1 MQRKTLHIW
10 EEKKMVISVCIPCY
24 RSAKTL
30 PKVVAAIREEFA
42 KHEGYEYQM
51 ILVNDGSPDN
61 TFEVIAQLC
70 EEDEN
75 IIGMNLSRNHGQA
88 SAKIAALRY
97 ATGDALVYM
106 DDDGQHPAEGIFR
119 LVSKVE
125 EGYDVVY
132 AHFPKKKASVFKKLT
147 SDLHN
152 KIAEWTGNKPKG
164 IHRSSFVAW
173 SRFALECVKNYHSP
187 FPSAGAY
194 LLCVTDKFANVEMEH
209 KKRIE
214 GSSGYTL
221 KKLVGLWLNSFTNFS
236 IVPLRLASFVGV
248 SCAGIG
254 FLFGI
259 YVVIRKLL
267 HPTVPAGYT
276 STIAILL
283 FIGGMIMMMLGL
295 LGEYIG
301 RMYMILSNKPQ
312 YSVQKALNVPKDA
325 AKRLERRDQ
334 LVYETEEAHVFAD
347 AGRKDRR

>member
-1 MQRKTLHIW
+1 
-10 EEKKMVISVCIPCY
+10 MVISVCIPCY

-61 TFEVIAQLC
+61 TFEVITQLC

-119 LVSKVE
+119 LVAKVE

-132 AHFPKKKASVFKKLT
+132 AHFQKKKTSVFKKLT

-236 IVPLRLASFVGV
+236 IVPLRMASFVGV

-267 HPTVPAGYT
+267 RPSVPAGYT

>member
-1 MQRKTLHIW
+1 
-10 EEKKMVISVCIPCY
+10 MVISVCIPCY

-132 AHFPKKKASVFKKLT
+132 AHFPKKKTSVFKKLT

-164 IHRSSFVAW
+164 IHRSLFVAW

>member
-1 MQRKTLHIW
+1 MEMI
-10 EEKKMVISVCIPCY
+10 ISVCIPCY

-61 TFEVIAQLC
+61 TFEVITQLC
-70 EEDEN
+70 EEDEH

-97 ATGDALVYM
+97 AAGDALVYM
-106 DDDGQHPAEGIFR
+106 DDDGQHPADGIFK
-119 LVSKVE
+119 LVAKVE

-132 AHFPKKKASVFKKLT
+132 AHFPKKKTSVFKKLT
-147 SDLHN
+147 SNLHN

-194 LLCVTDKFANVEMEH
+194 LLCVTDKFANVDIEH

-214 GSSGYTL
+214 GTSGYTL

-236 IVPLRLASFVGV
+236 IVPLRMASFVGV

-259 YVVIRKLL
+259 YTVVRKLL
-267 HPTVPAGYT
+267 HPSVPAGYT
-276 STIAILL
+276 STIAIML

-325 AKRLERRDQ
+325 AQSLERRDQ
-334 LVYETEEAHVFAD
+334 LVYEARQVQRFEN
-347 AGRKDRR
+347 AGSETGGQNTVK

>member
-1 MQRKTLHIW
+1 
-10 EEKKMVISVCIPCY
+10 MVISVCIPCY

-30 PKVVAAIREEFA
+30 PRVVEAIKEEFK
-42 KHEGYEYQM
+42 KHPGYAYQI

-61 TFEVIAQLC
+61 TFEVITQLC
-70 EEDEN
+70 REDEN

-106 DDDGQHPAEGIFR
+106 DDDGQHPADGIFK
-119 LVSKVE
+119 LVAKVE

-132 AHFPKKKASVFKKLT
+132 AHFPKKKTTFFKKLT

-194 LLCVTDKFANVEMEH
+194 LLCVTDKFANVGIEH
-209 KKRIE
+209 KKRLE

-221 KKLVGLWLNSFTNFS
+221 RKLVSLWLNSFTNFS
-236 IVPLRLASFVGV
+236 ILPLGLASCG
-248 SCAGIG
+248 
-254 FLFGI
+254 
-259 YVVIRKLL
+259 
-267 HPTVPAGYT
+267 
-276 STIAILL
+276 
-283 FIGGMIMMMLGL
+283 
-295 LGEYIG
+295 
-301 RMYMILSNKPQ
+301 
-312 YSVQKALNVPKDA
+312 
-325 AKRLERRDQ
+325 
-334 LVYETEEAHVFAD
+334 
-347 AGRKDRR
+347 

>member
-132 AHFPKKKASVFKKLT
+132 AHFPKKKTSVFKKLT

-236 IVPLRLASFVGV
+236 IVPLRMASFVGV

-325 AKRLERRDQ
+325 AKRLERGDQ
-334 LVYETEEAHVFAD
+334 LVYETEEVHVFAD
-347 AGRKDRR
+347 AGRTDRR

>member
-61 TFEVIAQLC
+61 TFEVITQLC

-119 LVSKVE
+119 LVAKVE

-132 AHFPKKKASVFKKLT
+132 AHFPKKKTSVFKKLT

>member
-1 MQRKTLHIW
+1 
-10 EEKKMVISVCIPCY
+10 MVISVCIPCY

-42 KHEGYEYQM
+42 KHEGYEYQ
-51 ILVNDGSPDN
+51 IVLVNDGSPDN
-61 TFEVIAQLC
+61 TFEVITRLC
-70 EEDEN
+70 EEDKN

-106 DDDGQHPAEGIFR
+106 DDDGQHPAEGIFK
-119 LVSKVE
+119 LVKKVE

-132 AHFPKKKASVFKKLT
+132 AHFPKKKASFFKKMA

-173 SRFALECVKNYHSP
+173 SKFALECVKNYHSP

-194 LLCVTDKFANVEMEH
+194 LLCVTDKFANVEVEH

-221 KKLVGLWLNSFTNFS
+221 KKLVSLWLNSFTNFS

-248 SCAGIG
+248 SCAGVG

-267 HPTVPAGYT
+267 HPSVPAGYT
-276 STIAILL
+276 STIAIML

-312 YSVQKALNVPKDA
+312 YSVHKALNVPQGA
-325 AKRLERRDQ
+325 ARKLEKRDQ
-334 LVYETEEAHVFAD
+334 LIYEAD
-347 AGRKDRR
+347 EVQKER

>member
-132 AHFPKKKASVFKKLT
+132 AHFPKKKTSVFKKLT

-325 AKRLERRDQ
+325 AKRLERGDQ
-334 LVYETEEAHVFAD
+334 LVYETEEVHVFAD
-347 AGRKDRR
+347 AGRTDRR

>member
-132 AHFPKKKASVFKKLT
+132 AHFPKKKTSVFKKLT

-152 KIAEWTGNKPKG
+152 KIAEWTGNTPKG

>member
-1 MQRKTLHIW
+1 
-10 EEKKMVISVCIPCY
+10 MVISVCIPCY

>member
-1 MQRKTLHIW
+1 
-10 EEKKMVISVCIPCY
+10 MVISVCIPCY

-61 TFEVIAQLC
+61 TFEVITQLC

-119 LVSKVE
+119 LVAKVE

-132 AHFPKKKASVFKKLT
+132 AHFPKKKTSVFKKLT

-152 KIAEWTGNKPKG
+152 KIAEWTGHKPKG

-325 AKRLERRDQ
+325 AKRLERGDQ
-334 LVYETEEAHVFAD
+334 LVYETEEVHVFAD
-347 AGRKDRR
+347 AGRTDRR

>member
-1 MQRKTLHIW
+1 
-10 EEKKMVISVCIPCY
+10 MVISVCIPCY

-61 TFEVIAQLC
+61 TFEVITQLC

-132 AHFPKKKASVFKKLT
+132 AHFQKKKTSVFKKLT

>member
-1 MQRKTLHIW
+1 
-10 EEKKMVISVCIPCY
+10 MVISVCIPCY

-30 PKVVAAIREEFA
+30 PGVVAAIKEEFA
-42 KHEGYEYQM
+42 KHEGYEYQL

-61 TFEVIAQLC
+61 TFEVISRLC
-70 EEDEN
+70 REDER

-97 ATGDALVYM
+97 ANGDALVYM
-106 DDDGQHPAEGIFR
+106 DDDGQHPAEGIFK
-119 LVSKVE
+119 LVEKVQ

-132 AHFPKKKASVFKKLT
+132 AHFSRKKTSLFKKVT
-147 SDLHN
+147 SNLHN

-173 SRFALECVKNYHSP
+173 SRFALSCVKNYHSP

-194 LLCVTDKFANVEMEH
+194 LLCVTDRFANVEMEH
-209 KKRIE
+209 KKRME
-214 GSSGYTL
+214 GRSGYTL

-236 IVPLRLASFVGV
+236 IVPLRMASFVGS
-248 SCAGIG
+248 SCAAFG
-254 FLFGI
+254 FLFGV
-259 YVVIRKLL
+259 YVVVRKLV
-267 HPTVPAGYT
+267 HPSVPAGYT
-276 STIAILL
+276 STIAVLL

-312 YSVQKALNVPKDA
+312 YSVKKALNVPHDGIKDT
-325 AKRLERRDQ
+325 KQNDQ
-334 LVYETEEAHVFAD
+334 LVYETEERKESRREKENPKAD
-347 AGRKDRR
+347 GREWGR

>member
-1 MQRKTLHIW
+1 
-10 EEKKMVISVCIPCY
+10 MVISVCIPCY

-30 PKVVAAIREEFA
+30 PKVVETIKEEFA
-42 KHEGYEYQM
+42 RHPGYDYQ
-51 ILVNDGSPDN
+51 IVLVNDGSPDN
-61 TFEVIAQLC
+61 TFDVIAGLC
-70 EEDEN
+70 EKDEK

-97 ATGDALVYM
+97 ATGDILVYM
-106 DDDGQHPAEGIFR
+106 DDDGQHPAEGIFK
-119 LVSKVE
+119 LAAKVE

-132 AHFPKKKASVFKKLT
+132 AHFPKKKTSLFKKMT
-147 SDLHN
+147 SNLHN
-152 KIAEWTGNKPKG
+152 QIAEWTGNKPKG

-194 LLCVTDKFANVEMEH
+194 LLCVTDKFANVEVEH
-209 KKRIE
+209 KKRME
-214 GSSGYTL
+214 GRSGYTL
-221 KKLVGLWLNSFTNFS
+221 RKLVNLWLNSFTNFS

-248 SCAGIG
+248 SCAAAG
-254 FLFGI
+254 FLFGLYI
-259 YVVIRKLL
+259 IIRKLL
-267 HPTVPAGYT
+267 HPGVPAGYT

-312 YSVQKALNVPKDA
+312 YSVHRALNVPQDA
-325 AKRLERRDQ
+325 KEKLEQRDQ
-334 LVYETEEAHVFAD
+334 LIYEANRVHGVGHGDVSFD
-347 AGRKDRR
+347 DRKDRG